1 MRGSWPFAWFHK
13 TSAQWFVRLRAHPV
27 TPRLDAKFRRWLASD
42 PANEVEYERHELA
55 WELAGELAKDEEI
68 EALLA
73 EAQQAASAEARP
85 RPRQHIL
92 MWSAVTAALIVAI
105 VVTTLNLYW
114 SGSAQIYA
122 TAVGEQRTIVLPD
135 QSRMEL
141 NTDSEVRVVYRSSA
155 RSIEIRRGEATF
167 SVRHDTQRPFEVHAA
182 HGTARALGTEFNVL
196 AQPGATTVAVLS
208 GKVEVI
214 PAVEGRDA
222 PQSITL
228 LHGTQVTRSNVGF
241 SAVAPADLN
250 RIVAWHSGRVAFTD
264 VDLKQALVEFNR
276 YTATPIVLADPS
288 LARLRV
294 SGTFRIGETNALLQA
309 LEQAFGI
316 RAELQTKAIELRPR
330 DAG

>member
-1 MRGSWPFAWFHK
+1 MRGTWPFAWFHK

-27 TPRLDAKFRRWLASD
+27 TPRLDAKFRRWLATD

-73 EAQQAASAEARP
+73 EAQQAAVAEVRP

-92 MWSAVTAALIVAI
+92 MWSAATAALVVAI
-105 VVTTLNLYW
+105 VGITLNLQLP
-114 SGSAQIYA
+114 GSAQLYV

-141 NTDSEVRVVYRSSA
+141 NTDTEVRVVYRSGA
-155 RSIEIRRGEATF
+155 RRIEIRRGEATF
-167 SVRHDTQRPFEVHAA
+167 SVMHDTQRPFEVHAS
-182 HGTARALGTEFNVL
+182 HGTTRALGTEFNVL
-196 AQPGATTVAVLS
+196 AQPAATTVAVLS

-214 PAVEGRDA
+214 PVLDGGTAARA
-222 PQSITL
+222 ITL
-228 LHGTQVTRSNVGF
+228 LHGTQVTRSDSGF
-241 SAVAPADLN
+241 SPVAAADLN

-276 YTATPIVLADPS
+276 YTATPIVLGDAS

-309 LEQAFGI
+309 LQQAFDI
-316 RAELQTKAIELRPR
+316 RAERRAEAIELRLR

>member
-1 MRGSWPFAWFHK
+1 MRGTWPFAWFHK

-27 TPRLDAKFRRWLASD
+27 TPRLDAKFRRWLATD

-73 EAQQAASAEARP
+73 EAQQAAAAEVRP

-92 MWSAVTAALIVAI
+92 MWSAATAALIVAI
-105 VVTTLNLYW
+105 IGITLNLQLP
-114 SGSAQIYA
+114 GSAQLYV

-141 NTDSEVRVVYRSSA
+141 NTDTEVRVVYRSST
-155 RSIEIRRGEATF
+155 RSIEIKRGEATF
-167 SVRHDTQRPFEVHAA
+167 SVMHDAQRPFEVQAS
-182 HGTARALGTEFNVL
+182 HGTTRALGTEFNVL
-196 AQPGATTVAVLS
+196 VQPAATTVAVLS

-214 PAVEGRDA
+214 PDVDGGAA

-228 LHGTQVTRSNVGF
+228 VHGTQVTRSNVGF
-241 SAVAPADLN
+241 SPVAPADLN
-250 RIVAWHSGRVAFTD
+250 RIVAWHSGRVAFAD

-276 YTATPIVLADPS
+276 YTATPIELGDSS

-316 RAELQTKAIELRPR
+316 RAERQGDAIELRPR